1 MKDINVSAGI
11 VLYNPNIEQLK
22 KQVNEIINIVN
33 KIYLVDN
40 NSKNIKEIK
49 KNFIYN
55 NKIELILNNDN
66 LGIATALNQIVKRS
80 ELDKI
85 KWLLTL
91 DQDSLA
97 TRKMISEMLKYTKM
111 DNVSMISPRILD
123 RNKDVKKISIT
134 NEYDYIE
141 RCITSGTIMNIMDAR
156 EIGYFDEKMFI
167 DYVDF
172 DYCKRLS
179 INNKKIIRVNSSIL
193 EHEIGK
199 RKKRKFFFKTVYPTN
214 HNKNRIYYYVRNI
227 NYYLI
232 KFKKN
237 MSLKEKL
244 IEYKYLLWK
253 LTSIVLYEKNKY
265 SKLKMYFK
273 GKRDSKKI
281 I

>member
-1 MKDINVSAGI
+1 MKDIRVSAGI
-11 VLYNPNIEQLK
+11 VLYNPNIKQLR
-22 KQVNEIINIVN
+22 KQINEIINIVN

-40 NSKNIKEIK
+40 NSKNINTIK
-49 KNFIYN
+49 KEFIYN

-66 LGIATALNQIVKRS
+66 LGIATALNQILKRS
-80 ELDKI
+80 EVDKT

-97 TRKMISEMLKYTKM
+97 TRKMISEMLKYTKI

-123 RNKDVKKISIT
+123 RNKDVKKISIKS
-134 NEYDYIE
+134 EYDYIE
-141 RCITSGTIMNIMDAR
+141 RCITSGTIMNVMDANQ
-156 EIGYFDEKMFI
+156 IGYFDDKMFI

-179 INNKKIIRVNSSIL
+179 INNKKIIRVNNSIL

-199 RKKRKFFFKTVYPTN
+199 RIKRKFFFKTVYPTN

-232 KFKKN
+232 KFRKN

-253 LTSIVLYEKNKY
+253 FASILLYETNKY
-265 SKLKMYFK
+265 SKLQMYFK
-273 GKRDSKKI
+273 GIKDSKKMV
-281 I
+281 